1 MQNLEE
7 ERKSFGSGL
16 AILEPR
22 PVVYWGS
29 MEERMESF

>member
-7 ERKSFGSGL
+7 ERKSFGSEL
-16 AILEPR
+16 SILEPR